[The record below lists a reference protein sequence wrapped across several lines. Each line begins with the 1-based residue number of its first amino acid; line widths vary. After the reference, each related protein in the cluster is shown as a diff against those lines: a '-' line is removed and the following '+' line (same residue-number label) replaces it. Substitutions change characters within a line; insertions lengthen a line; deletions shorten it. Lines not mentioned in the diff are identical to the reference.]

1 MKGVSGIVAT
11 AILLSITIAGGVLL
25 YVYVSRYLS
34 NVTSSSE
41 IAITNAYYI
50 SASQQLYVTV
60 KNVGMS
66 DANISGFTIILV
78 NGTSSEISLSQS
90 RSVNPGSE
98 VTIVV
103 DIVNATSAPKYV
115 IVKYDG
121 DRATEPYPVRI
132 VS

>member
-50 SASQQLYVTV
+50 SASQQLYVTI

-66 DANISGFTIILV
+66 ATNISGFTIILM

-103 DIVNATSAPKYV
+103 VVNETSTPKYV
-115 IVKYDG
+115 IVKYDE
-121 DRATEPYPVRI
+121 DRATEPYPVRVI
-132 VS
+132 S

>member
-41 IAITNAYYI
+41 IAVTNAYYI

-66 DANISGFTIILV
+66 TTNISGFTIILV

-103 DIVNATSAPKYV
+103 VVNETSTPKYV

-121 DRATEPYPVRI
+121 DRATEPYPVRVI
-132 VS
+132 S

>member
-50 SASQQLYVTV
+50 SASQQLYVTI

-66 DANISGFTIILV
+66 ATNISGFTIILM

-103 DIVNATSAPKYV
+103 NATSTPKYV
-115 IVKYDG
+115 IVKYDE
-121 DRATEPYPVRI
+121 DRATEPYPVRVI
-132 VS
+132 S

>member
-103 DIVNATSAPKYV
+103 NATSTPKYV
-115 IVKYDG
+115 IVKYDE
-121 DRATEPYPVRI
+121 DRATEPYPVRVI
-132 VS
+132 S

>member
-41 IAITNAYYI
+41 IAVTNAYYI

-60 KNVGMS
+60 KNIGMS
-66 DANISGFTIILV
+66 ATNISGFTIILM

-103 DIVNATSAPKYV
+103 VVNETSTPKYV

-121 DRATEPYPVRI
+121 DRATEPYPVRVI
-132 VS
+132 S